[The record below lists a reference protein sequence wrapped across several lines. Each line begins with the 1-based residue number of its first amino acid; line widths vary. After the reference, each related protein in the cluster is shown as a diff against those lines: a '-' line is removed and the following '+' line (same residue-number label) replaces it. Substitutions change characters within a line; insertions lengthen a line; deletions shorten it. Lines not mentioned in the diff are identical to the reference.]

1 MYYGK
6 KAALQLKRQRISLQ
20 KQHKGILAV
29 LNKASGETPS
39 EDVTQRVQNL
49 RIAFRAAAI
58 DSILVSQTITKK
70 MLVLNFGGIIDAHMA
85 NKRINIVINDILK
98 TLTSST
104 RKNLAGSF

>member
-39 EDVTQRVQNL
+39 EDVAQRVQNL

-58 DSILVSQTITKK
+58 DSILVSETITKK

-85 NKRINIVINDILK
+85 NMRPGIVINDILS
-98 TLTSST
+98 TLNKFDAKKSG
-104 RKNLAGSF
+104 R